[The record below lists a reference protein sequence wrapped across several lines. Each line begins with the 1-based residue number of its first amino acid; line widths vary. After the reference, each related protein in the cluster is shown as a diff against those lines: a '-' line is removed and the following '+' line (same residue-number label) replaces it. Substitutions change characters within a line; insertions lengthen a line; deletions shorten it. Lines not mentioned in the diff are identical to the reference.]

1 MSALL
6 SAAALAVLVVMA
18 LALARALLGPT
29 TWDRILAVNM
39 FGTKT
44 VLLIALLAALTG
56 RGDYIDVA
64 LLYAMLNFLAVVAV
78 LRLTEAG
85 KLERPVRSGRTR

>member
-18 LALARALLGPT
+18 LALVRALLGPT

-85 KLERPVRSGRTR
+85 KLERPLRRGGPR